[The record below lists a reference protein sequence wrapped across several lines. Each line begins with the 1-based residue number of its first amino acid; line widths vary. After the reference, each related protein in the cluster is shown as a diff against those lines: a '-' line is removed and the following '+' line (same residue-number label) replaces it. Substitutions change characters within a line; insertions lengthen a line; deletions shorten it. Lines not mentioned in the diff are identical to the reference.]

1 VADQITTR
9 RGGHMQRSQFS
20 DVRRG
25 IMFKGRGDVG
35 TTQRGGHVTGVCAE
49 NTATVAADAIRG

>member
-1 VADQITTR
+1 
-9 RGGHMQRSQFS
+9 MQRSQFS